1 MPKFTLTKFPE
12 VSEDS
17 TVSVTFETDS
27 LPAAQAHFEDFLRAS
42 GFEIQDLE
50 ADDLE
55 SIVSRMAAS
64 SIPSISEW
72 EWDDD
77 GELRSDLRD
86 RFRIIK

>member
-27 LPAAQAHFEDFLRAS
+27 LPAAQAHFEDFLKAS
-42 GFEIQDLE
+42 GFEVPDHEL
-50 ADDLE
+50 DGF
-55 SIVSRMAAS
+55 S
-64 SIPSISEW
+64 SIPNISDW

-77 GELRSDLRD
+77 GELRSDLRN
-86 RFRIIK
+86 RFRLLK

>member
-42 GFEIQDLE
+42 GFEIQDPE
-50 ADDLE
+50 LE
-55 SIVSRMAAS
+55 SFSRMAAS
-64 SIPSISEW
+64 SIPDISEW